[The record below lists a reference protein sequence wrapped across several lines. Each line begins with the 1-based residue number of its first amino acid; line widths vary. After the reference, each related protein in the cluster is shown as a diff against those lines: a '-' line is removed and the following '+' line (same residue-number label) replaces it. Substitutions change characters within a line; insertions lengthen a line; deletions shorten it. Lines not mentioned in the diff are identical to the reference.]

1 MAVINNGMS
10 LIGSPSER
18 VMLVKGLVLLA
29 AVAYDIWTKR
39 RATGTAR

>member
-1 MAVINNGMS
+1 
-10 LIGSPSER
+10 

-39 RATGTAR
+39 RAAAAST